1 VTGGDAGAATGSGVG
16 ASPGTG
22 AAADPGAQ
30 GSSRRPGKVVL
41 LVCDSLGVGEAPDAA
56 DYGDQGADTVGHAAA
71 AVGGLKLPTLGS
83 WGFGRL
89 TGIAGVGPVDPA
101 AAVVGRMAER
111 SAGKDTT
118 TGHWEMMG
126 VVLDHPFPTYPDGF
140 PAEVI
145 DAFSEAIGRGVL
157 GNKPAS
163 GTEIIE
169 ELGTEHL
176 ETGKPIVYT
185 SADSVFQ
192 IATHKRVVPLDQLYA
207 WCEQARALL
216 KGDHAVGRVIARPFD
231 GEPGSFVR
239 TKERRDYA
247 LPPAGPTI
255 LEALEREGVRTMGVG
270 KIEDIFSRRGL
281 VGSDHTGDNETSLDA
296 TVRFLHEA
304 EEPTFVFTNLVDFD
318 MVYGHRRDA
327 EGYAR
332 CLERLDARL
341 PEVVAELGGD
351 DWLFLTA
358 DHGCDPTAPGTDHTR
373 EFTPLVAFSPGG
385 TAGHRL
391 ADRAT
396 FADLGATIA
405 DLFGVPPVGP
415 GHSFTPEL
423 R

>member
-1 VTGGDAGAATGSGVG
+1 MTDPPAG
-16 ASPGTG
+16 
-22 AAADPGAQ
+22 ADPGPGTDHGAQ
-30 GSSRRPGKVVL
+30 PPRPGKVVL
-41 LVCDSLGVGEAPDAA
+41 VVCDSLGVGEAPDAG
-56 DYGDQGADTVGHAAA
+56 DYGDEGADTAGHAAA
-71 AVGGLKLPTLGS
+71 AVGGLELPTLGS

-89 TGIAGVGPVDPA
+89 TGIAGVEPVDPA

-126 VVLDHPFPTYPDGF
+126 VVLDEPFPTYPDGF
-140 PAEVI
+140 PPEVI

-157 GNKPAS
+157 GNRPAS
-163 GTEIIE
+163 GTEIIK
-169 ELGTEHL
+169 ELGPEHL

-207 WCEQARALL
+207 WCRQARGLL
-216 KGDHAVGRVIARPFD
+216 RGEHAVGRVIARPFD
-231 GEPGSFVR
+231 GDPGSFTR

-247 LPPAGPTI
+247 LPPAGPTV
-255 LEALEREGVRTMGVG
+255 LEALERAGVRTIGVG

-281 VGSDHTGDNETSLDA
+281 VDSDHTGDNESSLDA
-296 TVRFLHEA
+296 TVRFLREA
-304 EEPTFVFTNLVDFD
+304 DGRTFVFTNLVDFD

-341 PEVVAELGGD
+341 PEVVATLGDD

-373 EFTPLVAFSPGG
+373 EFTPMVAFSPGG
-385 TAGHRL
+385 TAGRHL
-391 ADRAT
+391 GDRAT

-405 DLFGVPPVGP
+405 DLFAVPPGT
-415 GHSFTPEL
+415 SFAGDL

>member
-1 VTGGDAGAATGSGVG
+1 
-16 ASPGTG
+16 
-22 AAADPGAQ
+22 
-30 GSSRRPGKVVL
+30 
-41 LVCDSLGVGEAPDAA
+41 
-56 DYGDQGADTVGHAAA
+56 
-71 AVGGLKLPTLGS
+71 
-83 WGFGRL
+83 
-89 TGIAGVGPVDPA
+89 
-101 AAVVGRMAER
+101 
-111 SAGKDTT
+111 
-118 TGHWEMMG
+118 
-126 VVLDHPFPTYPDGF
+126 
-140 PAEVI
+140 
-145 DAFSEAIGRGVL
+145 VL

-163 GTEIIE
+163 GTEILK
-169 ELGTEHL
+169 ELGSEHL

-192 IATHKRVVPLDQLYA
+192 IATHKRVVPLDQLYS
-207 WCEQARALL
+207 WCEQARGLL
-216 KGDHAVGRVIARPFD
+216 DGEHAVGRVIARPFD
-231 GEPGSFVR
+231 GDPGSFFR

-247 LPPAGPTI
+247 LPPAGPTV
-255 LEALEREGVRTMGVG
+255 LEALERAGVRTMGVG

-281 VGSDHTGDNETSLDA
+281 VDSDHTGDNEASLDA

-304 EEPTFVFTNLVDFD
+304 KGPTFVFANLVDFD

-341 PEVVAELGGD
+341 PEIVAELGED

-385 TAGHRL
+385 TTGRRL
-391 ADRAT
+391 PDRAT

-405 DLFGVPPVGP
+405 TLFGIPSVGP
-415 GHSFTPEL
+415 GHSFATDL

>member
-1 VTGGDAGAATGSGVG
+1 VN
-16 ASPGTG
+16 
-22 AAADPGAQ
+22 
-30 GSSRRPGKVVL
+30 RPRKVVV

-56 DYGDQGADTVGHAAA
+56 AYGDQGADTIGHAAA
-71 AVGGLKLPTLGS
+71 AVGGLALPTLGA
-83 WGFGRL
+83 WGVGRL
-89 TGIAGVGPVDPA
+89 TAIAGVPAVDPA
-101 AAVVGRMAER
+101 AAVVARMAER

-126 VVLDHPFPTYPDGF
+126 VVLDAPFPTYPDGF

-145 DAFSEAIGRGVL
+145 DAFSAAIGRGVL

-176 ETGKPIVYT
+176 ASGKPIVYT

-207 WCEQARALL
+207 WCERARALL
-216 KGDHAVGRVIARPFD
+216 RGEHAVGRVIARPFD
-231 GEPGSFVR
+231 GEPGSFFR

-247 LPPAGPTI
+247 LPPAGPTV
-255 LEALEREGVRTMGVG
+255 LEALEKAGVRTLGVG

-281 VGSDHTGDNETSLDA
+281 SGSDHTGDNESSLDA
-296 TVRFLHEA
+296 TVAFLRQA
-304 EEPTFVFTNLVDFD
+304 DGPTLVFANLVDFD

-327 EGYAR
+327 TGYAH
-332 CLERLDARL
+332 CLERLDTRL
-341 PEVVAELGGD
+341 PEVVAELGED

-373 EFTPLVAFSPGG
+373 ELTPMVAFSPGG
-385 TAGHRL
+385 TAGRRL
-391 ADRAT
+391 ADRDT
-396 FADLGATIA
+396 FADLGATVA
-405 DLFGVPPVGP
+405 ELFGVDPPGP
-415 GHSFTPEL
+415 GRSFAAAL
-423 R
+423 RDR

>member
-1 VTGGDAGAATGSGVG
+1 VTDE
-16 ASPGTG
+16 
-22 AAADPGAQ
+22 AQ
-30 GSSRRPGKVVL
+30 GGAPAPGPGGPDRRPGKVAL
-41 LVCDSLGVGEAPDAA
+41 IVCDSLGVGEAPDAA
-56 DYGDQGADTVGHAAA
+56 DYGDRGADTVGHAAA
-71 AVGGLKLPTLGS
+71 AVGGLELPTLRS
-83 WGFGRL
+83 WGLGRL
-89 TGIAGVGPVDPA
+89 TRIAGVDPVDPA

-126 VVLDHPFPTYPDGF
+126 VVLDQPFPTYPDGF
-140 PAEVI
+140 PPEVI
-145 DAFSEAIGRGVL
+145 DAFSAAIGRGVL

-169 ELGTEHL
+169 ELGAKHL
-176 ETGKPIVYT
+176 ETGEPIVYT

-192 IATHKRVVPLDQLYA
+192 IATHKRVVPLEQLYG
-207 WCEQARALL
+207 WCRQARALL
-216 KGDHAVGRVIARPFD
+216 QGEHAVGRVIARPFD
-231 GEPGSFVR
+231 GDPGSFSR

-247 LPPAGPTI
+247 LPPAGPTV
-255 LEALEREGVRTMGVG
+255 LEALEGAGVRTLGVG

-281 VGSDHTGDNETSLDA
+281 AGSDHTGDNETSLDA
-296 TVRFLHEA
+296 TVRFLGGA
-304 EEPTFVFTNLVDFD
+304 EGPTFVFTNLVDFD

-341 PEVVAELGGD
+341 PEVVAALGQD

-373 EFTPLVAFSPGG
+373 EFTPMVAFSPGG
-385 TAGHRL
+385 TAGRRL

-405 DLFGVPPVGP
+405 DLFGLPPVGP
-415 GHSFTPEL
+415 GHSFASDL

>member
-1 VTGGDAGAATGSGVG
+1 VN
-16 ASPGTG
+16 
-22 AAADPGAQ
+22 
-30 GSSRRPGKVVL
+30 RPRKVVV

-56 DYGDQGADTVGHAAA
+56 AYGDQGADTIGHAAA
-71 AVGGLKLPTLGS
+71 AVGGLALPTLGA
-83 WGFGRL
+83 WGVGRL
-89 TGIAGVGPVDPA
+89 TAIAGVPAVDPA
-101 AAVVGRMAER
+101 AAVVARMAER

-126 VVLDHPFPTYPDGF
+126 VVLDAPFPTYPDGF

-145 DAFSEAIGRGVL
+145 DAFSAAIGRGVL

-163 GTEIIE
+163 GTEIIK

-176 ETGKPIVYT
+176 ASGKPIVYT

-207 WCEQARALL
+207 WCERARALL
-216 KGDHAVGRVIARPFD
+216 RGEHAVGRVIARPFD
-231 GEPGSFVR
+231 GEPGSFFR

-247 LPPAGPTI
+247 LPPAGPTV
-255 LEALEREGVRTMGVG
+255 LEALEKAGVRTLGVG

-281 VGSDHTGDNETSLDA
+281 SGSDHTGDNESSLDA
-296 TVRFLHEA
+296 TVAFLRQA
-304 EEPTFVFTNLVDFD
+304 DGPTLVFANLVDFD

-327 EGYAR
+327 TGYAH

-341 PEVVAELGGD
+341 PEVVAELGED

-373 EFTPLVAFSPGG
+373 ELTPMVAFSPGG
-385 TAGHRL
+385 TAGRRL
-391 ADRAT
+391 ADRGT
-396 FADLGATIA
+396 FADLGATVA
-405 DLFGVPPVGP
+405 ELFGVDPPGP
-415 GHSFTPEL
+415 GRSFAADL
-423 R
+423 RDR

>member
-1 VTGGDAGAATGSGVG
+1 MTDQASGGSGPTP
-16 ASPGTG
+16 APGS
-22 AAADPGAQ
+22 APAPGSG
-30 GSSRRPGKVVL
+30 GSLPRPGRVVL
-41 LVCDSLGVGEAPDAA
+41 LVCDSLGVGEAPDAG
-56 DYGDQGADTVGHAAA
+56 DYGDRGADTVGRAAA
-71 AVGGLKLPTLGS
+71 AVGGLDLPTLGS

-89 TGIAGVGPVDPA
+89 TAIAGVDPVDPA

-126 VVLDHPFPTYPDGF
+126 VVLDQPFPTYPDGF
-140 PAEVI
+140 PPEVI

-163 GTEIIE
+163 GTEIIK
-169 ELGTEHL
+169 ELGAKHL
-176 ETGKPIVYT
+176 ETGEPIVYT

-192 IATHKRVVPLDQLYA
+192 IATHKRVVPLEQLYA
-207 WCEQARALL
+207 WCQQARAILE
-216 KGDHAVGRVIARPFD
+216 GEHAVGRVIARPFD
-231 GEPGSFVR
+231 GEPGSFFR

-247 LPPAGPTI
+247 LPPAGPTV
-255 LEALEREGVRTMGVG
+255 LEALERSGVRTLGVG

-281 VGSDHTGDNETSLDA
+281 SGSDHTGDNETSLDA
-296 TVRFLHEA
+296 TVRFLGQA
-304 EEPTFVFTNLVDFD
+304 EGPTFVFTNLVDFD

-341 PEVVAELGGD
+341 PEVVAELGAD

-385 TAGHRL
+385 TRGHHL
-391 ADRAT
+391 GDRTT

-405 DLFGVPPVGP
+405 ALFGIPPVGP
-415 GHSFTPEL
+415 GTSFASDL

>member
-1 VTGGDAGAATGSGVG
+1 VTDRYRGGSEAGAAPASG
-16 ASPGTG
+16 
-22 AAADPGAQ
+22 PGAPVP
-30 GSSRRPGKVVL
+30 RPGKVVL
-41 LVCDSLGVGEAPDAA
+41 IVCDSLGVGEAPDAA
-56 DYGDQGADTVGHAAA
+56 DYGDRGADTVGHAAA
-71 AVGGLKLPTLGS
+71 AVGGLDLPTLGS

-89 TGIAGVGPVDPA
+89 TRIAGVGPVDPA

-126 VVLDHPFPTYPDGF
+126 VVLDQPFPTYPDGF
-140 PAEVI
+140 PAAVI
-145 DAFSEAIGRGVL
+145 DAFAEAIGRGVL

-163 GTEIIE
+163 GTEIIK
-169 ELGTEHL
+169 ELGAKHL
-176 ETGKPIVYT
+176 ETGEPIVYT

-192 IATHKRVVPLDQLYA
+192 IATHKRVVPLEQLYA
-207 WCEQARALL
+207 WCGQARALL
-216 KGDHAVGRVIARPFD
+216 KGEHAVGRVIARPFD
-231 GEPGSFVR
+231 GEPGSFFR

-247 LPPAGPTI
+247 LPPAGPTV
-255 LEALEREGVRTMGVG
+255 LEALERSGIRTLGVG

-281 VGSDHTGDNETSLDA
+281 SGSDHTGDNETSLDA
-296 TVRFLHEA
+296 TVRFLGEA
-304 EEPTFVFTNLVDFD
+304 EGPTFVFTNLVDFD

-341 PEVVAELGGD
+341 PEVVAELGAD

-373 EFTPLVAFSPGG
+373 EFTPMVAFSPGG
-385 TAGHRL
+385 TRGHHL
-391 ADRAT
+391 GDRST

-405 DLFGVPPVGP
+405 ALLGVPSVGP
-415 GHSFTPEL
+415 GSSFATDL

>member
-1 VTGGDAGAATGSGVG
+1 MTSSGAAGAA
-16 ASPGTG
+16 P
-22 AAADPGAQ
+22 AD
-30 GSSRRPGKVVL
+30 RPGKVVL

-56 DYGDQGADTVGHAAA
+56 DYGDRGADTAGHAAA
-71 AVGGLKLPTLGS
+71 AVGGLDLPTLGS

-89 TGIAGVGPVDPA
+89 TEIAGVPAVDPA

-140 PAEVI
+140 PPEVI
-145 DAFSEAIGRGVL
+145 DAFADAIGRGVL

-163 GTEIIE
+163 GTEIIK
-169 ELGTEHL
+169 ELGPEHL

-207 WCEQARALL
+207 WCEQARGLL
-216 KGDHAVGRVIARPFD
+216 KGEHAVGRVIARPFD
-231 GEPGSFVR
+231 GDPGSFVR

-247 LPPAGPTI
+247 LPPAGPTV
-255 LEALEREGVRTMGVG
+255 LEALGAAGVRTMGVG

-281 VGSDHTGDNETSLDA
+281 VDSDHTGDNEGSLDA
-296 TVRFLHEA
+296 TVRFLRRA
-304 EEPTFVFTNLVDFD
+304 EGPTFVFTNLVDFD

-341 PEVVAELGGD
+341 PEIVAELGER

-373 EFTPLVAFSPGG
+373 EFTPVVAFSPGG
-385 TAGHRL
+385 TAGHGL
-391 ADRAT
+391 ADRDT

-405 DLFGVPPVGP
+405 ELFGVSPAGP
-415 GHSFTPEL
+415 GRSFASDL